1 MYRNT
6 TVGSLPLGLS
16 RRLLT
21 QCCSLFV
28 CLMLCCGMALWGGLA
43 LHAQSTAGG
52 GIQGTITDPTG
63 AVVRDAEVTAT
74 NTDTGVATTKKTNN
88 DGVYSM
94 ILQVGPYNVEV
105 VAKGFSRHLQENVSV
120 DNASM
125 LGLNI
130 KLSVGGA
137 SETITVTDAPS
148 PLDTTDATLGGTIEN
163 DLYSQ
168 LPLSMNGGP
177 RDPTAFQYLMPG
189 VQENPDNNTGQ
200 GTNNGNSGIY
210 GGTGQTNLNENY
222 IEGVPVSSIAQ
233 QGSSVPVMNAV
244 SVDAVNQFSV
254 QTSGASTSF
263 GGAGV
268 TNYTINSGGNQYH
281 GTVFD
286 FVRNTMFD
294 TWGYFAKVANA
305 ETGIAVKPGEH
316 QNNYGGSLGGP
327 IMKDKLFFFGSYEGY
342 VGSRVTNTPSYITV
356 PTCAERGLAYDAK
369 GHCTVVTG
377 VYNFTDVL
385 GSQAAYLNDPTSG
398 GYGSRQAY
406 QGLLNGIG
414 TNNVVPPSA
423 ISPISQYL
431 ASALPLPTN
440 GATQTNYLASL
451 PLGTSNYDIDV
462 RLDYTLNTRNKFSV
476 LGLGGLVGYGK
487 GLPDYPN
494 QSQLPIPYA
503 SGAYE
508 AQKTATG
515 ILSYT
520 YIVSQTMINSLKYSY
535 TRSWGEG
542 FSLTDSTQ
550 AAANAH
556 SSFCSLPGQ
565 SLGPCNSTAAG
576 INNLPAG
583 NAANSMPSV
592 TFHNDSSAPPIPG
605 NEKPQPAWA
614 STASTGPTAQNSYTV
629 IDNLQWTH
637 GRHNIQFGA
646 QVQWLEAN
654 GGNPAVGGYSNT
666 LNLTADANDT
676 AGPTC
681 TTGSPLYPN
690 CNGDAFA
697 SFLVGVYS
705 NGSVTAKVINE
716 VGGRFRPMAPY
727 VQDNWQVS
735 PKLTLNLGFRYDYLQ
750 PYHEVKDRL
759 SFLNVNTIN
768 PIVGI
773 PGVIEF
779 AGFPNASPTPAYA
792 PYICHCTTPV
802 HPYNKNFEPRL
813 GFAYAY
819 TPATVFS
826 ANFGIQ
832 LTHAGG
838 AGGGATAA
846 GGSGNSGEFQ
856 QTTTYSQGGTNS
868 TPAFFL
874 NPLIPA
880 NSSPAAVETP
890 PSQGTQP
897 QLTTGYG
904 PAVPCVTAGTC
915 SPFSTFPPWTLP
927 GITVNPLAST
937 GNYPFGPV
945 FADHLND
952 YVCNTSDNKTCN
964 AQGVNFADPYYGGRG
979 PQLIT
984 YAFSIQHMINKK
996 AVLTVSYSGS
1006 ETHFLSGGGG
1016 RGYANN
1022 EFSPD
1027 YNRLIGTDYSTGG
1040 SYTGATPSGGVI
1052 TAASNFPY
1060 PLYNGTGATI
1070 GQSLRP
1076 FPQFKTMSDLWGD
1089 TGNSNYNSLQMLLV
1103 QRPWH
1108 NLSGTIG
1115 YTRQKQIDDTGNHR
1129 SEFPIGPQDGN
1140 FTKLYSANEIDRGL
1154 GQNDQTNKLDVTW
1167 VYAFPIGRG
1176 QAFFATNR
1184 LMGLIGGGWQLSG
1197 IYRYRDGYPLQ
1208 ITNNQ
1213 GCMSNAIGVGNLGS
1227 SPAPAGLTCLPD
1239 YSPTFDKRQVRING
1253 RWGRGPG
1260 SNAVNFNTI
1269 SYINPQAFQCVDSYA
1284 ANPTYTCGS
1293 VSEPNIT
1300 TKIGNVARS
1309 APDGLHGPGWWDVQM
1324 GLRRTFNI
1332 HESAK
1337 ANITFQFEA
1346 DVDTLFNSTF
1356 FNINSTAWQG
1366 IGNTSFGQVNGQNRS
1381 IPPRDFQFAGR
1392 FRF

>member
-1 MYRNT
+1 
-6 TVGSLPLGLS
+6 
-16 RRLLT
+16 
-21 QCCSLFV
+21 
-28 CLMLCCGMALWGGLA
+28 MLCCGMALWAGLA
-43 LHAQSTAGG
+43 LHAQSSAGG

-74 NTDTGVATTKKTNN
+74 NTDTGVATTRKTNN
-88 DGVYSM
+88 DGVYSL
-94 ILQVGPYNVEV
+94 ILQTGPYNVEV
-105 VAKGFSRHLQENVSV
+105 VAKGFERHLQENVSV
-120 DNASM
+120 DNATM
-125 LGLNI
+125 LGLNV
-130 KLSVGGA
+130 KLTVGA
-137 SETITVTDAPS
+137 ATETITITDAPAF
-148 PLDTTDATLGGTIEN
+148 LDTTDATLGGTIEN

-189 VQENPDNNTGQ
+189 VQENPANNTGE
-200 GTNNGNSGIY
+200 GANNGNSGIY

-222 IEGVPVSSIAQ
+222 IEGVPVSSIQ
-233 QGSSVPVMNAV
+233 SQGSSVPVQNAI

-294 TWGYFAKVANA
+294 TWGYFAKVANTQ
-305 ETGIAVKPGEH
+305 TGIATKPGEH

-327 IMKDKLFFFGSYEGY
+327 IFKDKLFFFGSYEGY
-342 VGSRVTNTPSYITV
+342 VGSRVTNTPQYITV

-385 GSQAAYLNDPTSG
+385 SSQTPDLWDPTSG

-414 TNNVVPPSA
+414 TNNVLPPSA

-431 ASALPLPTN
+431 QSALPLPTN
-440 GATQTNYLASL
+440 GAIFSNYLASL

-503 SGAYE
+503 NGSYT
-508 AQKTATG
+508 AQKSATG

-535 TRSWGEG
+535 TRTWGEG
-542 FSLTDSTQ
+542 FSLTDGTQ
-550 AAANAH
+550 PEAAAH
-556 SSFCSLPGQ
+556 SSLCSLPGQ
-565 SLGPCNSTAAG
+565 SRGPCTTTAAG
-576 INNLPAG
+576 INNLPVG
-583 NAANSMPSV
+583 NASNSMPAVS
-592 TFHNDSSAPPIPG
+592 FHNDSGAPTD
-605 NEKPQPAWA
+605 PANWS
-614 STASTGPTAQNSYTV
+614 STASTGPAAQNSYTV

-646 QVQWLEAN
+646 QIQWLEAN

-666 LNLTADANDT
+666 MSLTADANDT
-676 AGPTC
+676 AGNGC
-681 TTGSPLYPN
+681 TGNGGN

-697 SFLVGVYS
+697 SFLVGAFS

-750 PYHEVKDRL
+750 PYHEVKDRI

-773 PGVIEF
+773 PGVVEF
-779 AGFPNASPTPAYA
+779 AGFPNASTTPAYA

-819 TPATVFS
+819 TPSTVIS

-856 QTTTYSQGGTNS
+856 QSTTYNQGGTNQP
-868 TPAFFL
+868 PAFFL

-880 NSSPAAVETP
+880 NSTPAAVEVP

-897 QLTTGYG
+897 QLTTGVG
-904 PAVPCVTAGTC
+904 PAVPCVAAGTC
-915 SPFSTFPPWTLP
+915 SVFSTFPPWTLP

-937 GNYPFGPV
+937 GNYPFGGV

-952 YVCNTSDNKTCN
+952 YVCNTSDQKTCN
-964 AQGVNFADPYYGGRG
+964 SQAVNFADPYYGGRG
-979 PQLIT
+979 PQLVT

-1006 ETHFLSGGGG
+1006 ETHFLGGGSG

-1027 YNRLIGTDYSTGG
+1027 WNYYLAGGYSTGG
-1040 SYTGATPSGGVI
+1040 YYTGSSPYGGVV
-1052 TAASNFPY
+1052 SSPPY
-1060 PLYNGTGATI
+1060 PLYNGTGATYAN
-1070 GQSLRP
+1070 SLRP
-1076 FPQFKTMSDLWGD
+1076 FPQFGRLSDLWGD

-1140 FTKLYSANEIDRGL
+1140 FTKFYSASAIDRGL
-1154 GQNDQTNKLDVTW
+1154 GQNNQTNKFDVTW

-1184 LMGLIGGGWQLSG
+1184 IMGLIGGGWQLSG

-1208 ITNNQ
+1208 VTNNQ
-1213 GCMSNAIGVGNLGS
+1213 GCMSNSAEVGNLGS
-1227 SPAPAGLTCLPD
+1227 GLAGVTCMPDLSPG
-1239 YSPTFDKRQVRING
+1239 FDKRQLRING

-1260 SNAVNFNTI
+1260 ANAVNFNTI
-1269 SYINPQAFQCVDSYA
+1269 SYINPQAFQCADSYPT
-1284 ANPTYTCGS
+1284 NPTYTCGATT
-1293 VSEPNIT
+1293 EPNT
-1300 TKIGNVARS
+1300 TWKIGNVARS
-1309 APDGLHGPGWWDVQM
+1309 APLGLHGPGWWDVQL
-1324 GLRRTFNI
+1324 GLRRTFNVRETATL
-1332 HESAK
+1332 HL
-1337 ANITFQFEA
+1337 TFQFEA
-1346 DVDTLFNSTF
+1346 DVDNLFNSTF
-1356 FNINSTAWQG
+1356 FNVNSTSWQG
-1366 IGNTSFGQVNGQNRS
+1366 ISNTSFGQVNGQNRS
-1381 IPPRDFQFAGR
+1381 IPPRDWQFAGR